1 MRLAACCFSLWLCAT
16 PIACRTLPQ
25 TQLTIE
31 PPVACRTI
39 TIWRMPKGNFVEPT
53 RQDGR
58 STDEITTHARMD
70 GIALAAAY
78 HCLVTGELAS
88 RYATMVLPQSELSK
102 VKEECILDDDL
113 LADAWG
119 TEISYVTRSG
129 SLELRSAGPDRTL
142 GTVDDI
148 SLPRSSDHLA
158 WEVDV
163 LDYCLGAGEYA
174 AVADISEAR

>member
-1 MRLAACCFSLWLCAT
+1 MRFTACCFSLWLCAT
-16 PIACRTLPQ
+16 PIACRTHPQ
-25 TQLTIE
+25 THPTTE

-39 TIWRMPKGNFVEPT
+39 TIWRMPTGNFVEPT
-53 RQDGR
+53 RQDDR

-88 RYATMVLPQSELSK
+88 RYAAMVLPQAELSK
-102 VKEECILDDDL
+102 AKEECIIDDDL
-113 LADAWG
+113 LADVWG
-119 TEISYVTRSG
+119 TEISYVPRSG
-129 SLELRSAGPDRTL
+129 SFELRSAGPDRTL

-148 SLPRSSDHLA
+148 SLPRSWDSLA

-163 LDYCLGAGEYA
+163 LDYCRRAGE
-174 AVADISEAR
+174 